1 MAVLAL
7 IAVPMFGA
15 TTGTIAVTATDN
27 TGAVLPGVTIEASS
41 PVQIGTRTAVTDSRG
56 QAILAGLVP
65 GRYTIKSSLS
75 GFQPSS
81 TQAAVEQNTTAT
93 IVIKMNTEAVTE
105 SITVTAEAPM
115 VDTTRATV
123 SEHVTLQEVEAL
135 PVGRDYKAYAQLVPG
150 VNVVPNQ
157 GGSDTPVD
165 PAGKGGNNY
174 SDRGVERGFGKS
186 GSTDNTYYIDGLNVT
201 DMGNGRGTMTF
212 NNEVILEQEI
222 VTSGVPAEYAGGKGY
237 VGNVVTKSGGNEFSG
252 SLNYYMQTAD
262 MYEDFKTSRRYLWN
276 AREEKQ
282 DAALTLGGPI
292 VRDRAWFFLSGQIR
306 SNEDEVEV
314 APTATPTPL
323 TTAWANDRQN
333 YFGKLTLKATD
344 ATTIIGQY
352 FSDPRE
358 QDADANRTVTTVPG
372 RYIGIEDTPRTMT
385 ASIQHLF
392 GSSIVVEG
400 RYGQFEEEYHQFP
413 KNPGLGMQNTLRL
426 SATCPQTG
434 DPRCAQLSDY
444 ARQLGGASTFFD
456 QIQQRDQ
463 ADVNGSFFFNAAGT
477 HTLKGGYQYTKLQDQ
492 TTSRFNGGA
501 TMTSLSPV
509 FNGVT
514 LGELLV
520 TSPASS
526 SCLGGSGI
534 TGRYGIFSTSEYCNA
549 FTALG
554 RAPTTSAAFRAADTN
569 NDGTITHAEFA
580 AIRLNSTANNPGG
593 GINFL
598 RTANQSVGTNNVTAR
613 ANTAFLQD
621 DWNIGQ
627 WTLNGG
633 VRMEDWKYI
642 ASDGSDIL
650 DMDPTFSPRLGL
662 TWDIGGQGRQ
672 KLTAFYGRYYDPI
685 RTDMVHFA
693 GNITGTV
700 NAEQLFIGNDWF
712 SYRLRGSA
720 TVRDAG
726 FAPNLKNQTQDEYS
740 LTYGINLTP
749 TWAFMAQAFRRVDDN
764 LIEDYDPH
772 VYWELPGY
780 GCPTSGCDKNYVP
793 DEFELQPGQH
803 GYPPTGIDGP
813 VNFYLANAI
822 GAERQT
828 DGLDLAFE
836 RRFSGN
842 WTANFQ
848 YMWRNAEGNLTS
860 DANAD
865 LVGDAIEYDPRQPY
879 MNGPLQGSIDH
890 QFKVYGMYRFPF
902 NLEVGALGYWN
913 SGMHYTESEI
923 FLPGQYDIYLPLHI
937 SGDQFAKRGA
947 ETHPSYYTVDAKL
960 RYLMPVR
967 RFNVDLFLDIYN
979 LTNNQQAIFVSQSH
993 NDTNVDPVTQEQ
1005 LFPYQSDRV
1014 LLSPRRYQAGVRLR
1028 F

>member
-1 MAVLAL
+1 MRRFTVLLAVLAL
-7 IAVPMFGA
+7 LAVPMFGA
-15 TTGTIAVTATDN
+15 TTGTIAVTATDS
-27 TGAVLPGVTIEASS
+27 TGAVLPGVTIEAAS

-56 QAILAGLVP
+56 QAILAGMTP
-65 GRYTIKSSLS
+65 GRYTIKGSLS
-75 GFQPSS
+75 GFQPTN
-81 TQAAVEQNTTAT
+81 TQAVVEQNTTASIT
-93 IVIKMNTEAVTE
+93 VKMNTEAVTE

-123 SEHVTLQEVEAL
+123 SEHVTLQEVESL

-174 SDRGVERGFGKS
+174 SDRGVERGFGKT
-186 GSTDNTYYIDGLNVT
+186 GSTDNVYYIDGLNVT

-222 VTSGVPAEYAGGKGY
+222 VTSGVPAEFAGGKGY
-237 VGNVVTKSGGNEFSG
+237 VGSVVTKSGGNEFSG
-252 SLNYYMQTAD
+252 SLNYYLQTAD
-262 MYEDFKTSRRYLWN
+262 MYEDYKTDRDFLFN
-276 AREEKQ
+276 AKEEKQ
-282 DAALTLGGPI
+282 DAAITLGGPI
-292 VRDRAWFFLSGQIR
+292 VRDRAWFFASGQIR
-306 SNEDEVEV
+306 KNTDEVNV
-314 APTATPTPL
+314 AATATPSPL
-323 TTAWANDRQN
+323 STEWLNDRTN
-333 YFGKLTLKATD
+333 YFGKLTLKAGD

-358 QDADANRTVTTVPG
+358 QGADVNRNAATVPG
-372 RYIGIEDTPRTMT
+372 RYIGIEDTPRTIT
-385 ASIQHLF
+385 GSIQHLF

-400 RYGQFEEEYHQFP
+400 RYGQFEEEYIQSPMHP
-413 KNPGLGMQNTLRL
+413 ELGLQNTLRG
-426 SATCPQTG
+426 TPTG
-434 DPRCAQLSDY
+434 TPAYQRN
-444 ARQLGGASTFFD
+444 LGGASTFFE
-456 QIQQRDQ
+456 QIQKRDQ
-463 ADVNGSFFFNAAGT
+463 GDLNASFFFNAAGT
-477 HTLKGGYQYTKLQDQ
+477 HTLKGGYQYTKLEDQ
-492 TTSRFNGGA
+492 TSSSLNGGA
-501 TMTSLSPV
+501 SLTSLAPGLVNS
-509 FNGVT
+509 T
-514 LGELLV
+514 LG
-520 TSPASS
+520 SIK
-526 SCLGGSGI
+526 G
-534 TGRYGIFSTSEYCNA
+534 GIFSTSEYNNAYNALRNATTSPA
-549 FTALG
+549 FT
-554 RAPTTSAAFRAADTN
+554 FADTN
-569 NDGTITHAEFA
+569 HDGVLSTAEFD
-580 AIRLNSTANNPGG
+580 AIRLTSTANNPGG
-593 GINFL
+593 GVNFL
-598 RTANQSVGTNNVTAR
+598 RTANISVGTNNVIAD

-627 WTLNGG
+627 WTVNAG
-633 VRMEDWKYI
+633 VRMEDWKYV
-642 ASDGSDIL
+642 ASDDTTIL

-700 NAEQLFIGNDWF
+700 NGEQLFIGNDWF
-712 SYRLRGSA
+712 TYRLRGSA

-749 TWAFMAQAFRRVDDN
+749 TWAFMAQGFRRIDEN

-780 GCPTSGCDKNYVP
+780 ACPTTGCVGNVVP
-793 DEFELQPGQH
+793 DEFELKPGQH
-803 GYPPTGIDGP
+803 GWPATGIAGP
-813 VNFYLANAI
+813 VNFYLGNVI
-822 GAERQT
+822 GGERQT
-828 DGLDLAFE
+828 DGIDLAFE

-842 WTANFQ
+842 WTANIQ
-848 YMWRNAEGNLTS
+848 YMWRDAEGNITS

-879 MNGPLQGSIDH
+879 MNGRLQGSIDH
-890 QFKVYGMYRFPF
+890 QFKLYGMYRLPF
-902 NLEVGALGYWN
+902 NLEVGGLAYWN
-913 SGMHYTESEI
+913 SGAHYTESEI
-923 FLPGQYDIYLPLHI
+923 FLPGQYDIYLPQPLANG
-937 SGDQFAKRGA
+937 SFADRGT

-960 RYLMPVR
+960 RYLVPVR

-979 LTNNQQAIFVSQSH
+979 LTNNQDAIFVTQAH
-993 NDTNVDPVTQEQ
+993 NDPDSN
-1005 LFPYQSDRV
+1005 FPYQSDRV

>member
-1 MAVLAL
+1 MRRFTVLLAVLAL
-7 IAVPMFGA
+7 LAVPMFGA
-15 TTGTIAVTATDN
+15 TTGTIAVTATDS
-27 TGAVLPGVTIEASS
+27 TGAVLPGVTIEAAS

-56 QAILAGLVP
+56 QAILAGMTP
-65 GRYTIKSSLS
+65 GRYTIKGSLS
-75 GFQPSS
+75 GFQPTN
-81 TQAAVEQNTTAT
+81 TQAVVEQNTTASIT
-93 IVIKMNTEAVTE
+93 VKMNTEAVTE

-123 SEHVTLQEVEAL
+123 SEHVTLQEVESL

-174 SDRGVERGFGKS
+174 SDRGVERGFGKT
-186 GSTDNTYYIDGLNVT
+186 GSTDNVYYIDGLNVT

-222 VTSGVPAEYAGGKGY
+222 VTSGVPAEFAGGKGY
-237 VGNVVTKSGGNEFSG
+237 VGSVVTKSGGNEFSG
-252 SLNYYMQTAD
+252 SLNYYLQTAD
-262 MYEDFKTSRRYLWN
+262 MYEDYKTDRDFLFN
-276 AREEKQ
+276 AKEEKQ
-282 DAALTLGGPI
+282 DAAITLGGPI
-292 VRDRAWFFLSGQIR
+292 VRDRAWFFASGQIR
-306 SNEDEVEV
+306 KNTDEVNV
-314 APTATPTPL
+314 AATATPSPL
-323 TTAWANDRQN
+323 STEWLNDRTN
-333 YFGKLTLKATD
+333 YFGKLTLKAGD

-358 QDADANRTVTTVPG
+358 QGADVNRNAATVPG
-372 RYIGIEDTPRTMT
+372 RYIGIEDTPRTIT
-385 ASIQHLF
+385 GSIQHLF

-400 RYGQFEEEYHQFP
+400 RYGQFEEEYIQSPMHP
-413 KNPGLGMQNTLRL
+413 ELGLQNTLRG
-426 SATCPQTG
+426 TPTG
-434 DPRCAQLSDY
+434 TPAYQRN
-444 ARQLGGASTFFD
+444 LGGASTFFE
-456 QIQQRDQ
+456 QIQKRDQ
-463 ADVNGSFFFNAAGT
+463 GDLNASFFFNAAGT
-477 HTLKGGYQYTKLQDQ
+477 HTLKGGYQYTKLEDQ
-492 TTSRFNGGA
+492 TSSSLNGGA
-501 TMTSLSPV
+501 SLTSLAPGLVGS
-509 FNGVT
+509 T
-514 LGELLV
+514 LG
-520 TSPASS
+520 SIK
-526 SCLGGSGI
+526 G
-534 TGRYGIFSTSEYCNA
+534 GIFSTSEYNNAYNALRNATTSPA
-549 FTALG
+549 FT
-554 RAPTTSAAFRAADTN
+554 FADAN
-569 NDGTITHAEFA
+569 HDGVLSTAEFD

-593 GINFL
+593 GVNFL
-598 RTANQSVGTNNVTAR
+598 RTANISVGTNNVIAD

-627 WTLNGG
+627 WTVNAG
-633 VRMEDWKYI
+633 VRMEDWKYV
-642 ASDGSDIL
+642 ASDDTTIL

-700 NAEQLFIGNDWF
+700 NGEQLFIGNDWF
-712 SYRLRGSA
+712 TYRLRGSA

-749 TWAFMAQAFRRVDDN
+749 TWAFMAQGFRRIDEN

-780 GCPTSGCDKNYVP
+780 ACPTTGCVGNVVP
-793 DEFELQPGQH
+793 DEFELKPGQH
-803 GYPPTGIDGP
+803 GWPATGIAGP
-813 VNFYLANAI
+813 VNFYLGNVI
-822 GAERQT
+822 GGERQT
-828 DGLDLAFE
+828 DGIDLAFE

-842 WTANFQ
+842 WTANIQ
-848 YMWRNAEGNLTS
+848 YMWRDAEGNITS

-879 MNGPLQGSIDH
+879 MNGRLQGSIDH
-890 QFKVYGMYRFPF
+890 QFKLYGMYRLPF
-902 NLEVGALGYWN
+902 NLEVGGLAYWN
-913 SGMHYTESEI
+913 SGAHYTESEI
-923 FLPGQYDIYLPLHI
+923 FLPGQYDIYLPQPLANG
-937 SGDQFAKRGA
+937 SFADRGT

-960 RYLMPVR
+960 RYLVPVR

-979 LTNNQQAIFVSQSH
+979 LTNNQDAIFVTQAH
-993 NDTNVDPVTQEQ
+993 NDPDSN
-1005 LFPYQSDRV
+1005 FPYQSDRV